1 MDDTYLTISRI
12 SEGIYKEKMSKFLA
26 FAIPV
31 SSVEDVK
38 KQLEKYQKEYYDARH
53 VCWAY
58 MLGPQRTDFRSNDNG
73 EPSGTA
79 GKPILGQINS
89 AGLTD
94 ILIVVV
100 RYFGGIKLGTSGLIV
115 AYREAASEAIAANEI
130 IERQVEDE
138 VHFGFEYPLM
148 NEVMRIVKE
157 EGPTIVSQI
166 FDMDC
171 EMTLRIRRSLMDNLK
186 KRLSKVDGVHF
197 INEEYTNMTEKEKME
212 KGELYDAAIPELI
225 EQLLSTRDKIFE
237 LNHLRPSQLEER
249 EKLIREIIGT
259 TPEKFIII
267 SPFFCDYG
275 HNIHLGKNFFANYNC
290 VMLDEAPITIGDNV
304 FIAPNVSFYTAGHP
318 SDVERRNEWL
328 EYAWPITVGN
338 NVWICGGVTITPG
351 VTIGDNSIIAA
362 GSVVTNDIPSNVIAG
377 GNPCRVIRTI
387 TEKDKLR
394 SFSWEEKKAKRQVKH
409 A

>member
-1 MDDTYLTISRI
+1 MDDTYLTISRT

-100 RYFGGIKLGTSGLIV
+100 RYFGGIKL
-115 AYREAASEAIAANEI
+115 AIAANEI

-197 INEEYTNMTEKEKME
+197 INEE
-212 KGELYDAAIPELI
+212 
-225 EQLLSTRDKIFE
+225 
-237 LNHLRPSQLEER
+237 
-249 EKLIREIIGT
+249 
-259 TPEKFIII
+259 
-267 SPFFCDYG
+267 
-275 HNIHLGKNFFANYNC
+275 
-290 VMLDEAPITIGDNV
+290 
-304 FIAPNVSFYTAGHP
+304 
-318 SDVERRNEWL
+318 
-328 EYAWPITVGN
+328 
-338 NVWICGGVTITPG
+338 
-351 VTIGDNSIIAA
+351 
-362 GSVVTNDIPSNVIAG
+362 
-377 GNPCRVIRTI
+377 
-387 TEKDKLR
+387 
-394 SFSWEEKKAKRQVKH
+394 
-409 A
+409 